1 MSALERHC
9 RWLLRAYPAWYR
21 RERSEEML
29 GTLLEA
35 SPPGRKWPTFRDAR
49 ALVTGGLRARGWA
62 WLLAMLWVAAGAVF
76 NGYIFYL
83 TTMPLLPEDMGI
95 AGWAEIS
102 VPLQIVI
109 AVAVVVFC
117 AALIPAPIAGFI
129 RLRGW
134 RRGNWRRAAAWAG
147 AWTAGLALF
156 WLSGYWGGYPIHSCP
171 NSPGNSVPPQCPPG
185 SPAVVSWGELPLC
198 AAWLVLGAL
207 MTWVLAVPPARR
219 SGVPSTSSQAS
230 GKAIPPDS
238 PFSRL

>member
-35 SPPGRKWPTFRDAR
+35 SPPGGKWPTFRDAR
-49 ALVTGGLRARGWA
+49 ALVTGGLWARDWA

-83 TTMPLLPEDMGI
+83 TTMPLLPEDIGI

-109 AVAVVVFC
+109 AVTVVVFC
-117 AALIPAPIAGFI
+117 AALIAAPIAGFI

-156 WLSGYWGGYPIHSCP
+156 GLSGYWGVPNSLLPQFARQFCAATVPSRQPCRCELGRAATLCRVAGTRGPDDLGSGSPFGCAQHQQPSQRLGYPP
-171 NSPGNSVPPQCPPG
+171 
-185 SPAVVSWGELPLC
+185 
-198 AAWLVLGAL
+198 
-207 MTWVLAVPPARR
+207 
-219 SGVPSTSSQAS
+219 
-230 GKAIPPDS
+230 
-238 PFSRL
+238 